1 MIYLSNDHAGFKL
14 KGKLKKY
21 LENKNHMI
29 NDLGPEKLNKK
40 DDYPDYAKVLCKKVL
55 KNKSKGILICGS
67 GHGMVI
73 TANKFKGIYA
83 TVCWNSKSAKYAKA
97 HTNINVLCL
106 PARFVTESQA
116 KAITNQWLKT
126 KFSKDER
133 HKKRINKIKKIEK

>member
-1 MIYLSNDHAGFKL
+1 MRYISSDHAGFKL
-14 KGKLKKY
+14 KEKLKKY
-21 LENKNHMI
+21 LENKNYVI
-29 NDLGPEKLNKK
+29 KDLGPEKLNNK
-40 DDYPDYAKVLCKKVL
+40 DDYPDYAKSLCEKVL

-83 TVCWNSKSAKYAKA
+83 AVCWNSKSAKYAKA

-116 KAITNQWLKT
+116 KVITNQWLKT
-126 KFSKDER
+126 KFSKAKR